1 MFIEEKNPK
10 YNLQELV
17 FQHGNNQYQG
27 ECEFKVDINGSIYI
41 KIHEN
46 ELPALQLHLEV
57 IE

>member
-17 FQHGNNQYQG
+17 FQHENNQYQG
-27 ECEFKVDINGSIYI
+27 ECEFKVDINGWIYI

-46 ELPALQLHLEV
+46 ELEV